1 MSGEVEK
8 PKDLSAINDVMHEH
22 EAIDASIKSLR
33 NSNHDLADAF
43 DLLQKS
49 DWTQGNANL
58 LLDKLSNLKDR
69 LSDLEEGLKIHFKL
83 DEAAFLPMM
92 GDLMVRAIR
101 IDHQEMVEQL
111 DEIHQLIVGITDQT
125 IKEIGPGIVRKTDSL
140 IQSIE
145 THVGR
150 EADML
155 QLISKVFKT
164 ES

>member
-1 MSGEVEK
+1 MSSEAEN
-8 PKDLSAINDVMHEH
+8 PNNLSLINDVMHEH

-43 DLLQKS
+43 ELVQKS
-49 DWTQGNANL
+49 DWTPDNINL

-69 LSDLEEGLKIHFKL
+69 LSDLEEGFKNHFKM

-101 IDHQEMVEQL
+101 IEHQNMLKELDVIRQL
-111 DEIHQLIVGITDQT
+111 QNGITAQT
-125 IKEIGPGIVRKTDSL
+125 VKEIGPVIISKTDSL

-145 THVGR
+145 THVRR
-150 EADML
+150 ETDML
-155 QLISKVFKT
+155 QLISRVFKT
-164 ES
+164 EA